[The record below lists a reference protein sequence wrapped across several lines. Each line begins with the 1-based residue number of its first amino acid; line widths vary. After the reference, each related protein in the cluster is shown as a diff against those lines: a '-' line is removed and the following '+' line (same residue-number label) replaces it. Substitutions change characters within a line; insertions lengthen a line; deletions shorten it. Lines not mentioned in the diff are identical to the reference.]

1 VSKNRIDIGA
11 TRAIASFN
19 MGNLKFL
26 SLRKIIGNH
35 PLFKTGVKAASVKDL
50 IQLARSAKQANTT
63 AKRYKKKKTER
74 AAATRSQKSKKD
86 VELYQ
91 AGQF

>member
-1 VSKNRIDIGA
+1 
-11 TRAIASFN
+11 
-19 MGNLKFL
+19 
-26 SLRKIIGNH
+26 
-35 PLFKTGVKAASVKDL
+35 VKAASVKDL

-63 AKRYKKKKTER
+63 AKRYKKKKKTER

-86 VELYQ
+86 AELYQ